1 MINQL
6 KKYSLLGTLA
16 ISSILIFFGCSDT
29 EKDTQSIIRTE
40 NNLEKS
46 SSQGLL
52 KENDYGNIFWIKGTG
67 SIKQKQEIIEVNIAI
82 ESRDKQIINATNIVN
97 KNISKIIQIA
107 EDIGIEKDQIVT
119 SEFSITPVTRWVEK
133 KDEFGEYGES
143 QIIAYKVYN
152 SVIVTSEDKD
162 NITTFI
168 DRANLETG
176 NSFRVNNIRFKAKVN
191 DKNKVLAREKAVEDA
206 LEKADFYEK
215 ELGIKLGKIISF
227 EEFQP
232 GLPANKSSYD
242 MPMMRMSAA
251 EAMPS
256 TELFAGES
264 EIVSEIY
271 IGFEIE

>member
-191 DKNKVLAREKAVEDA
+191 DENKVLAREKAVEDA

>member
-152 SVIVTSEDKD
+152 SVIVNSEDKD

-168 DRANLETG
+168 DRSNLETG

-191 DKNKVLAREKAVEDA
+191 DENKVLAREKAVEDA

>member
-40 NNLEKS
+40 DNLEKS

-82 ESRDKQIINATNIVN
+82 ENRDKQIINATNIVN

>member
-29 EKDTQSIIRTE
+29 EKDTQSIIRTQ

-46 SSQGLL
+46 ISQGLL
-52 KENDYGNIFWIKGTG
+52 KENDYGNIFWINGTG

-82 ESRDKQIINATNIVN
+82 ESRDKQIINATNVVN
-97 KNISKIIQIA
+97 KNISKIVQIA
-107 EDIGIEKDQIVT
+107 EEIGIEKDQIVT

-176 NSFRVNNIRFKAKVN
+176 NSFRVNNIRFKAKFN
-191 DKNKVLAREKAVEDA
+191 DENKVLAREKAVEDA

-232 GLPANKSSYD
+232 GLPSNKSSYD

>member
-152 SVIVTSEDKD
+152 SVIVNSEDKD

-191 DKNKVLAREKAVEDA
+191 DENKVLAREKAVEDA

>member
-29 EKDTQSIIRTE
+29 EKDTQSIIRTQ

-46 SSQGLL
+46 ISQGLL
-52 KENDYGNIFWIKGTG
+52 KENDYGNIFWINGTG

-82 ESRDKQIINATNIVN
+82 ESRDKQIINATNVVN

-107 EDIGIEKDQIVT
+107 EEIGIEKDQIVT

-176 NSFRVNNIRFKAKVN
+176 NSFRVNNIRFKAKFN
-191 DKNKVLAREKAVEDA
+191 DENKVLAREKAVEDA

>member
-97 KNISKIIQIA
+97 KNISKVIQIA

>member
-97 KNISKIIQIA
+97 KNISKIIKIA

-191 DKNKVLAREKAVEDA
+191 DENKVLAREKAVEDA